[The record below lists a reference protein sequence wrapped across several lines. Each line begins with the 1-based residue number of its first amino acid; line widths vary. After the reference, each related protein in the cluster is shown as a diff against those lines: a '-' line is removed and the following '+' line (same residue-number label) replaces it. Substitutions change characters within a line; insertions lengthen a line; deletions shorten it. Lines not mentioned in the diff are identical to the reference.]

1 MESLSESQ
9 QFESQQ
15 TESKLQKTEG
25 HIIFQKFEEI
35 FGKTELDDKT
45 ETLNYVTTIDLCK
58 KFVDSLDTV
67 FKNED
72 YDSESDSNSGSNS
85 GSESDSNPEY
95 SERVEE
101 YINFLDSVIDVFS
114 DKNKKDPRK
123 KNSEKMA
130 SLIFRLACVSSQKSK
145 EGLSDAAIDQEL
157 SDAFQIVT
165 KKIEE
170 DNHLFDKT
178 VDEITQKIK
187 ESRDQREQRNQ
198 KYQEEY
204 HKKYTSQKMFEN
216 SINTSVLNLDLT
228 EKQREEATQHI
239 EKRNKW
245 IDNWKTISEEE
256 KQKLY
261 RENWELFIFG
271 EKGRGLQGTVE
282 ERERAWEEH
291 SKKLSHP
298 YGISFIEYS
307 KLPFTRQMMYGS
319 RAMMYE

>member
-9 QFESQQ
+9 QTESQQ
-15 TESKLQKTEG
+15 TESQQFESKPQKTEG

-45 ETLNYVTTIDLCK
+45 ETLNYVTTIDLCE
-58 KFVDSLDTV
+58 KFVASLDSI
-67 FKNED
+67 FKKNED
-72 YDSESDSNSGSNS
+72 SDSDSNS

-101 YINFLDSVIDVFS
+101 YIDFLDSVIDVFS

-130 SLIFRLACVSSQKSK
+130 ALIFRLACVSSKKSK

-165 KKIEE
+165 KKVEE

-178 VDEITQKIK
+178 VDEITQKLK
-187 ESRDQREQRNQ
+187 DSRDQREQRNQ

-204 HKKYTSQKMFEN
+204 HKKYASQKMFEN
-216 SINTSVLNLDLT
+216 SINTAVLNLDLT

-245 IDNWKTISEEE
+245 MDNWKTISEEE

-271 EKGRGLQGTVE
+271 EKGRGLQGTAE

-298 YGISFIEYS
+298 YGISFTEYS
-307 KLPFTRQMMYGS
+307 QLPRTRQMMYGS
-319 RAMMYE
+319 SAMMYE